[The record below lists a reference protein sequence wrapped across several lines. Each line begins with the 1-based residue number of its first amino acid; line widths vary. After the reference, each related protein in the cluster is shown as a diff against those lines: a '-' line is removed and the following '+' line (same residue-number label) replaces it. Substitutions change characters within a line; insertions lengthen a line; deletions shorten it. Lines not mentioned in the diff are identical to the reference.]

1 MPHHGRPALH
11 RVCDTVS
18 GVNWRPTRFADELM
32 LARHACCVC
41 HVISSTTVLLPCFH
55 ALCEQCQAG
64 SVVEDGGSACPL
76 DGELF
81 CEDELQKL
89 QLPDRKKPNLK
100 AYCWNEAHGCDFV
113 GPLAMLLQHFEKECA
128 FHTSRCQRCSENI
141 PNARLAAHYMGG
153 CCASNLSS
161 AMLAESSP
169 QSQPA
174 AATRDV
180 TPTARGVEV
189 PAGNAYEDEI
199 PTLQSQ
205 VNELT
210 QATRTQGAQLQE
222 LNATLAVSLQTM
234 NAAVVAAAEK
244 FSEAIG
250 AAPQQHERM
259 LASRE
264 EDSSRS
270 QEAEATASDSGVL
283 VSLQGEAT
291 DILRNL
297 ENLTVQSRL
306 YLERLLSAHNDTIR
320 IPEAHI
326 SIISQRRG
334 MRTHEDSG
342 TCTSSCENVNEIV
355 YLMVVSDVR
364 DLEEHRNPRVVCRLG
379 CRRAW
384 CSVAFGKVLRNGV
397 PQWGLRLIW
406 STCSTSSSLP
416 HVVYVKSAK
425 PHPCHYDF
433 VRRQEDYD
441 PRQQV
446 YFLRYFTRT
455 KFTEHS
461 LQVHICIHDCE

>member
-364 DLEEHRNPRVVCRLG
+364 DLEEHRNPRVSSNGAFMARIG
-379 CRRAW
+379 INQS
-384 CSVAFGKVLRNGV
+384 SVNSLHLRKKGKGFDL
-397 PQWGLRLIW
+397 
-406 STCSTSSSLP
+406 
-416 HVVYVKSAK
+416 AA
-425 PHPCHYDF
+425 
-433 VRRQEDYD
+433 
-441 PRQQV
+441 
-446 YFLRYFTRT
+446 
-455 KFTEHS
+455 
-461 LQVHICIHDCE
+461 